1 MKITLVLSGVDTH
14 SMWWTSLALAT
25 ILSLLFVSLVRGAE
39 ISRKDVVGMKAS
51 KGNNKKSQYKQEKLL
66 KMLTMITM
74 EPSQLTFLQ
83 PNGSFGNP
91 MHQPSMDAVFAMGH
105 SDFMIRRDAILFAG
119 TLRKTGFKGDIVVG
133 VSPTAKSDFIQALHD
148 LKCILY
154 TINLDCG
161 DVRNS
166 KMCTFKEKTNVV
178 APIAMIR
185 YFLYEFWATK
195 YESSSWIMLS
205 DFSDVIFQ
213 TNPFQ
218 YRTEEWKSFQLLVFL
233 EHHPTKVINRCIFN
247 RGWIESCY
255 GHEAIVKYGSNT
267 VSCSGI
273 TMGSRDA
280 IMLYSHVM
288 SQQLNPL
295 VRYGLNST
303 LDNKECFSIGMDQGF
318 HNYLLYS
325 GQLDAYMDIKWY
337 AQGEGPVNTI
347 GALKNAIMMYNLD
360 MWKAGVLR
368 GTGLGIGNITIH
380 NYNGDLSPAIHQY
393 DRFEGRLFDPNVFDT
408 LKMIYRLGAQ
418 DMKVLFKDL

>member
-1 MKITLVLSGVDTH
+1 VSIAH
-14 SMWWTSLALAT
+14 S
-25 ILSLLFVSLVRGAE
+25 AE
-39 ISRKDVVGMKAS
+39 ISRKDIVGMKAS
-51 KGNNKKSQYKQEKLL
+51 KGNSKKSQYKQEKLL
-66 KMLTMITM
+66 KMVTMVTS
-74 EPSQLTFLQ
+74 EPSQLTFLR
-83 PNGSFGNP
+83 PNGTYGSQV
-91 MHQPSMDAVFAMGH
+91 HQPSMDAVFAMGY
-105 SDFMIRRDAILFAG
+105 SDLLLRRDAVLFAG

-133 VSPTAKSDFIQALHD
+133 VSPTARPDFIQALHE

-154 TINLDCG
+154 TINIDCG
-161 DVRNS
+161 GVHNA
-166 KMCTFKEKTNVV
+166 KMCTFKEKTNII

-195 YESSSWIMLS
+195 YDSFAWIMVS

-213 TNPFQ
+213 SNPFQ

-247 RGWIESCY
+247 KGWIEACY
-255 GHEAIVKYGSNT
+255 GNEAIVKYGSNT
-267 VSCSGI
+267 VSCSGV

-280 IMLYSHVM
+280 VLLYSHVM
-288 SQQLNPL
+288 VQQLNPL

-303 LDNKECFSIGMDQGF
+303 ATNKECFSIGMDQGF

-347 GALKNAIMMYNLD
+347 GALKNAMKMYQFNL
-360 MWKAGVLR
+360 WNAGVLR

-380 NYNGDLSPAIHQY
+380 NYNGDLSPTIHQY
-393 DRFEGRLFDPNVFDT
+393 DRYEGNVFDSNVFDT
-408 LKMIYRLGAQ
+408 FKIIYRLGAQ
-418 DMKVLFKDL
+418 DMKTLVKD